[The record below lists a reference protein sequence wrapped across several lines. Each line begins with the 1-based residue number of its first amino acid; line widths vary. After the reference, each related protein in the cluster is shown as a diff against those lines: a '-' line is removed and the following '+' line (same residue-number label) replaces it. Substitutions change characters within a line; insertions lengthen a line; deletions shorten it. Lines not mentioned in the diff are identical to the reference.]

1 LSKNLAGLAKTGGF
15 VGNAGDKG
23 NSVLFQGHNTIGAA
37 PEDRRKDFF
46 FLSGVPRRRQ
56 RRGNTK
62 SPVEI
67 EALSFSGWGAG
78 WGAWPVNQTCL
89 LATWHYGSKCGNFTH
104 ILKFPVI

>member
-46 FLSGVPRRRQ
+46 F
-56 RRGNTK
+56 
-62 SPVEI
+62 
-67 EALSFSGWGAG
+67 
-78 WGAWPVNQTCL
+78 
-89 LATWHYGSKCGNFTH
+89 
-104 ILKFPVI
+104 